1 MAGSTLSEKPFVDS
15 SSLEWTK
22 LAEGVERQIL
32 SYGPDLMLVRVRF
45 EPGATGAIHHH
56 PHRQATYV
64 ARGSFEVTVG
74 DTQQTLSEGDTFF
87 AAADVPHGVKSLD
100 GGLLIDCFTPMRAD
114 FL

>member
-1 MAGSTLSEKPFVDS
+1 MSDTPFIDSASTS
-15 SSLEWTK
+15 WTQ
-22 LAEGVERQIL
+22 LADGIDRQIL
-32 SYGPDLMLVRVRF
+32 SYGPDLMIVRVRF
-45 EPGATGAIHHH
+45 QPGAAGAMHHH

-74 DTQQTLSEGDTFF
+74 DAVKTLSEGDTFF
-87 AAADVPHGVKSLD
+87 ADANVPHGVKALE

>member
-1 MAGSTLSEKPFVDS
+1 LSDTPFVDS
-15 SSLEWTK
+15 AAQPWTT
-22 LAEGVERQIL
+22 LGEGVDRQIL

-45 EPGATGAIHHH
+45 QPGAVGMVHHH

-74 DTQQTLSEGDTFF
+74 NAVKTLNEGDTFF
-87 AAADVPHGVKSLD
+87 AGADVPHGVRALD
-100 GGLLIDCFTPMRAD
+100 AGLLIDCFTPIRAD